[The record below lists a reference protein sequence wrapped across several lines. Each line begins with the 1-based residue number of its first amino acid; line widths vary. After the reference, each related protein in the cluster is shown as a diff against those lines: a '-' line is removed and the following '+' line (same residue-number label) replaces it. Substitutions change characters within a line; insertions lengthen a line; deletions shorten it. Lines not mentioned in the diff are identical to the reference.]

1 MRQTCLNA
9 VHQLAQQDQRVVFI
23 GSDLGVGTLDEFRQ
37 EFPGRFFME
46 GISEANV
53 VTMAAGL
60 AMNGKIPYVNTI
72 ASFLT
77 RRSYE
82 QVLLD
87 LCLHNLPVRLLSN
100 GGGMVY
106 APLGPTHMTIEDLA
120 IMRALPNMCV
130 VAPADAEEMR
140 RMMLASLDWPGPIYV
155 RFAKGYDDVV
165 TSNDEPFVIGRAVPM
180 RTGKD
185 ALILTTG
192 ITLQLALTAV
202 EELTAKGIDAAIL
215 HLPTIKPFDSAA
227 VTAAIAKVPAVV
239 TVEEHS
245 IIGGLGGAVAELI
258 AETDFGAVKRFK
270 RLGLPDCFPEDYGS
284 QASLMKRYGISSEQI
299 VATLFDLTTGGS

>member
-1 MRQTCLNA
+1 MRQTCLDT
-9 VHQLAQQDQRVVFI
+9 VYQLAKQDDRVVFI
-23 GSDLGVGTLDEFRQ
+23 GSDLGVGTLEGMRQ
-37 EFPGRFFME
+37 EFPERFFME

-77 RRSYE
+77 RRSFE
-82 QVLLD
+82 QVVLD

-120 IMRALPNMCV
+120 IMRALPNMCI
-130 VAPADAEEMR
+130 VAPADAEEMQ

-165 TSNDEPFVIGRAVPM
+165 TSTDEPFVIGKAVPI
-180 RTGKD
+180 REGKD

-192 ITLQLALTAV
+192 ITLQLALTAA
-202 EELTAKGIDAAIL
+202 EELAAKGLEAAIL
-215 HLPTIKPFDSAA
+215 HLPTIKPFDDAA
-227 VTAAIAKVPAVV
+227 VTAAIDKVPVV
-239 TVEEHS
+239 VSVEEHS
-245 IIGGLGGAVAELI
+245 IVGGLGGAVAELI
-258 AETDFGAVKRFK
+258 AEADFGAVKRFK

-284 QASLMKRYGISSEQI
+284 QASLMNHYGISSERI
-299 VATLFDLTTGGS
+299 VTTVVDLRENS